1 MQELIVKRMF
11 LTMWEIW
18 PQYLMLEPMI
28 FCRPSFKMHTF
39 GLEHSRMKIL
49 PGLGVMELPGDTQPG
64 MMASLT
70 MEMAYRHM
78 WLSMWTPLA
87 NGMMST
93 KIMRRVS
100 FATIKVSLS
109 YILYLEK
116 LLKISL
122 QGLFSI
128 PLVAIPYCPM

>member
-28 FCRPSFKMHTF
+28 SFKTSFKMLIF

-49 PGLGVMELPGDTQPG
+49 PGLGVMELLGDTQPG

-70 MEMAYRHM
+70 MEMAYKHM

-87 NGMMST
+87 SGMMST

-100 FATIKVSLS
+100 FATIKVS
-109 YILYLEK
+109 YIFFY
-116 LLKISL
+116 
-122 QGLFSI
+122 
-128 PLVAIPYCPM
+128 